1 MSNCNSSNKSMEER
15 VEKIIEK
22 LRNSNNVVFFLRSQ
36 GEKISVKIDKKVEII
51 EGIPQID
58 KYCIEMKIASL
69 NLTGKTVA
77 TGIKEFKKF
86 LEKLKRDQD
95 RLKADLVFHMI

>member
-58 KYCIEMKIASL
+58 KYCIEMKIGSL
-69 NLTGKTVA
+69 NLTANTVKTN
-77 TGIKEFKKF
+77 IKEFKQF
-86 LEKLKRDQD
+86 LETIKREQD
-95 RLKADLVFHMI
+95 RLKADLVLHMI